1 MNFLN
6 KKMHQMSNNY
16 HQLPH
21 SSEEQRKIDR
31 QNQLAKYRFELEEL
45 KKSHSGLPHD
55 HQNMLMQVTLKGKIW
70 ELEFQG
76 NTHEELID
84 SFNKLVGLRNW
95 GFYISIYVEVLTTE
109 IQSREFDSSIIFS
122 IDEAGRRR
130 TSLNRKVVLRGNQL
144 EFE

>member
-1 MNFLN
+1 
-6 KKMHQMSNNY
+6 
-16 HQLPH
+16 
-21 SSEEQRKIDR
+21 
-31 QNQLAKYRFELEEL
+31 
-45 KKSHSGLPHD
+45 
-55 HQNMLMQVTLKGKIW
+55 
-70 ELEFQG
+70 LEFQV

-109 IQSREFDSSIIFS
+109 IQSREFYSSIIFS